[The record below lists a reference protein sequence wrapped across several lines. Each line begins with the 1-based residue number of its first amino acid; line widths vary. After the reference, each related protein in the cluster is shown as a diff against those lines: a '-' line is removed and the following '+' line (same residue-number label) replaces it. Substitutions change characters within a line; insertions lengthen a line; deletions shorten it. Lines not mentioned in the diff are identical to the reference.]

1 MVFLTSLFQHCSAN
15 IQYVIIALGVVSKSF
30 EYGAGPQTC
39 QKEEVGSSVM
49 SSIRTAD
56 RSVNGGFKFLSDSDS
71 PPVPAVAL

>member
-1 MVFLTSLFQHCSAN
+1 M
-15 IQYVIIALGVVSKSF
+15 SKSF

-49 SSIRTAD
+49 IRTAD

>member
-1 MVFLTSLFQHCSAN
+1 M
-15 IQYVIIALGVVSKSF
+15 SKSF